1 MKWNNIKSEIKPM
14 NMNDFFHK
22 LSLIDI
28 IKLIIY
34 TKEQPI
40 IILPQSI
47 RSRILEHLNAE
58 TVELGGLLLGS
69 VISTDSLKDGLIA
82 IEINDIVESRDCV
95 STSVSLTMSPDVWN
109 SASRNCN
116 DRKFV
121 VGWYHSHPNLG
132 AFFSETDRKTQKDFF
147 NHNYSLG
154 LVIDPIRNEE
164 KIFIGSDSKEVTKD
178 YISYNS
184 I

>member
-1 MKWNNIKSEIKPM
+1 MKWNDIKSELVPIH
-14 NMNDFFHK
+14 MNDLFHK
-22 LSLIDI
+22 WSSIDI
-28 IKLIIY
+28 IKLILY

-47 RSRILEHLNAE
+47 RSRIIEHLNTE

-82 IEINDIVESRDCV
+82 IEINDIIESRDCV
-95 STSVSLTMSPDVWN
+95 STSVSLTMSPNVWN
-109 SASRNCN
+109 SASQNCN
-116 DRKFV
+116 NRKFV

-132 AFFSETDRKTQKDFF
+132 AFFSGTDRKTQKDFF
-147 NHNYSLG
+147 NHPYSLG

-178 YISYNS
+178 YIRHNL
-184 I
+184 